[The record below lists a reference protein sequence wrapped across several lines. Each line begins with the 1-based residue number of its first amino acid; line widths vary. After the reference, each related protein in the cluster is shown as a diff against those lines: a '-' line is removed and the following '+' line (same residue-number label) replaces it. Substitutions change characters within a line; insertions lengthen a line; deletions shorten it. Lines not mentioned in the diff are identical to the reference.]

1 MSQQLIDAGVATGY
15 YFVAIFLK
23 NGAAGLQQDTD
34 MALRYYRKAADEG
47 SAQAQAY
54 VAEKLF
60 MAGTAYDVAAQMRR
74 CAAEQ
79 GEGEAASNLG
89 INLQGKGLYQEA
101 VEAFQ
106 LGVAAGDETSAY
118 ALEKGFGGPKPTDT
132 LYYLGQPKDPER
144 ASRYKKIGDI
154 LSRYSYRSPS
164 VPEINDIVPL
174 PPAPLPAWDG
184 KLKWVETYNAN
195 TEPPKPGE
203 ALIVELAKAKQ
214 LNPTTGRPLPSS
226 PDFDKNAAIVL
237 LCKTGEPCPKSG
249 YWQVVRYE
257 HTGWRLPLYIWS
269 VHPGSW
275 QKGKTTQPVGCCL
288 LPERAKPADINA
300 QLENL
305 AGQLTLPGIQQICLN
320 PEFTFL
326 LDLKRLLSVSA
337 EKICA
342 SVSTLLNKY
351 HSLSLAGLPVSLK
364 HRPVMGNYG
373 TDVNGQVLLRLTT
386 TNPDDVRGWLPGGE
400 LHQDLMALLHVYLG
414 SHLDVRLQLCVAR
427 HLLPNARLACSTS
440 RAARLGQ
447 TAVMKLLE
455 PRQKRNDILTIHL
468 GRWQCIR
475 ENIHRRESDEDGDYR
490 W

>member
-1 MSQQLIDAGVATGY
+1 M
-15 YFVAIFLK
+15 
-23 NGAAGLQQDTD
+23 
-34 MALRYYRKAADEG
+34 
-47 SAQAQAY
+47 
-54 VAEKLF
+54 
-60 MAGTAYDVAAQMRR
+60 
-74 CAAEQ
+74 
-79 GEGEAASNLG
+79 
-89 INLQGKGLYQEA
+89 
-101 VEAFQ
+101 
-106 LGVAAGDETSAY
+106 
-118 ALEKGFGGPKPTDT
+118 
-132 LYYLGQPKDPER
+132 
-144 ASRYKKIGDI
+144 
-154 LSRYSYRSPS
+154 
-164 VPEINDIVPL
+164 
-174 PPAPLPAWDG
+174 
-184 KLKWVETYNAN
+184 
-195 TEPPKPGE
+195 
-203 ALIVELAKAKQ
+203 
-214 LNPTTGRPLPSS
+214 
-226 PDFDKNAAIVL
+226 
-237 LCKTGEPCPKSG
+237 LCFCC
-249 YWQVVRYE
+249 VIRYE

-351 HSLSLAGLPVSLK
+351 HSLSLAGLLFSPSSPDGAHRVKHHWGKDERWDVLLNSLVTLPAGLKAHKTGFSWIKALVAAAATLMLLWGAMMAISFIRGCAATAGTPLSRFLAVLPALLLPGRTAEGMASLVTLLAPDTHATVYHHDRRRVPLAQRVTMNTRQPVSLK

-386 TNPDDVRGWLPGGE
+386 TNPDYVRGWLPGGE

-414 SHLDVRLQLCVAR
+414 SHLAVRLQLCVAR
-427 HLLPNARLACSTS
+427 HLLPNARLECSTS

-455 PRQKRNDILTIHL
+455 TRQKRDDILTIHL